1 MASSNDAGERRTVT
15 DGALLDAWCGGDQR
29 AGNALFERHFRGLY
43 GFFRNKIA
51 DGIDD
56 LVQQTF
62 LACVRGRDGFRREA
76 SFRTYMFAVAKNVL
90 YREWERRRRGDAIA
104 RLGEVSVHE
113 LGPGLSTAYAR
124 HREQRLLLD
133 ALRRLPLDFQ
143 VTLELYYFESMS
155 AAEIGAVL
163 GLPEGTVRG
172 RIRAAK
178 QRMSDGLREERND
191 LGKLRAS
198 DIEEAMTEVVSAI
211 RRLEEAG
218 EITLILP
225 QDED

>member
-1 MASSNDAGERRTVT
+1 MVGSSDDQAGGRTDAAVA
-15 DGALLDAWCGGDQR
+15 DAALLDAWCGGDQR

-90 YREWERRRRGDAIA
+90 YREWERRRRGDALVE
-104 RLGEVSVHE
+104 LGAVSVHE
-113 LGPGLSTAYAR
+113 LGPGVSTAYAR

-143 VTLELYYFESMS
+143 VTLELYYFEGCSGPEI
-155 AAEIGAVL
+155 AEIL
-163 GLPEGTVRG
+163 GIPEATVRS
-172 RIRAAK
+172 RINRGSKQLRRRVEELAK
-178 QRMSDGLREERND
+178 SPDLLRSTIDGLDGWTRS
-191 LGKLRAS
+191 LRPALQGGP
-198 DIEEAMTEVVSAI
+198 DG
-211 RRLEEAG
+211 G
-218 EITLILP
+218 E
-225 QDED
+225 